1 MHNKGLEGKEKREGK
16 EEKNEGIGEGRKEV
30 GRVEIGTVLRKT

>member
-16 EEKNEGIGEGRKEV
+16 EEKNEGIGEGRKE
-30 GRVEIGTVLRKT
+30 GKGWSELK